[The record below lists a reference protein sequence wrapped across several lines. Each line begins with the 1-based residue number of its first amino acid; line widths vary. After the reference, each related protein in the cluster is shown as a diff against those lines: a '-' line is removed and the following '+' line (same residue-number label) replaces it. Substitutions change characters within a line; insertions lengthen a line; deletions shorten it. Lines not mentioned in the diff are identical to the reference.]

1 MLEDKK
7 PASAS
12 HGDVGDI
19 FAQDNPEKRLDQIR
33 ALIEST
39 YHNLDKI
46 SRMVEKLQQDQK
58 KEMYKNMPGIEGIF
72 DGLYL
77 VSEDGTK
84 HEVPANYAAKSRLV
98 FGDKLKIVEEDGKK
112 VFKQIQKPERKEV
125 KGVLS
130 KKEGKWYLLSDSG
143 TYKISDTAAEF
154 NKAELNEEAV
164 ALVPENQL
172 NVPFAALDLII
183 RKGIPAAEITEKP
196 VFKVEKAKETKEKK
210 ESKEIKPK
218 KEETFSKPAPV
229 FIREVVQKS
238 FIKKPP
244 FIRSKESMK
253 ENRKPVV
260 NVTNVEKTIASRPKE
275 FVAGLLED
283 DDLR

>member
-7 PASAS
+7 PINTS
-12 HGDVGDI
+12 HGDATDI
-19 FAQDNPEKRLDQIR
+19 FAQDNPEKRLDQIK
-33 ALIEST
+33 ALVQST

-46 SRMVEKLQQDQK
+46 SRIVEKIQQEEK
-58 KEMYKNMPGIEGIF
+58 KEMYKNMPGVEGVF
-72 DGLYL
+72 DGVYL
-77 VSEDGTK
+77 VSEDGAK

-112 VFKQIQKPERKEV
+112 VFKQIQKPERQEV

-154 NKAELNEEAV
+154 NKAELNDEAV

-172 NVPFAALDLII
+172 NVPFAALDLIV
-183 RKGIPAAEITEKP
+183 KKVVSVPAAENAVKAAPKAEKP
-196 VFKVEKAKETKEKK
+196 KENKET
-210 ESKEIKPK
+210 KPK
-218 KEETFSKPAPV
+218 KEIISAKPAPAV
-229 FIREVVQKS
+229 SKEPIRKPFVKL
-238 FIKKPP
+238 PP
-244 FIRSKESMK
+244 FIRTKESMR
-253 ENRKPVV
+253 ENRKLPI
-260 NVTNVEKTIASRPKE
+260 NMKTQVKNIESRPKE
-275 FVAGLLED
+275 FVAGLLEE